1 MNFLQREKL
10 LLAQTRELELLRKE
24 LVNLR
29 AQNESMREGMR
40 RCITC
45 DYRLEAKA
53 RNGAAD
59 V

>member
-1 MNFLQREKL
+1 MNVFQREKH
-10 LLAQTRELELLRKE
+10 LLAQTKE
-24 LVNLR
+24 LKQLREELVKLR
-29 AQNESMREGMR
+29 AQNESMRAGMR

-53 RNGAAD
+53 RNGEAD